1 MDSACRNREPR
12 GHARLM
18 TLFDYTVLTIVSAS
32 VVLSVMRG
40 FTRELLALLAWVA
53 AFVAATTASGTVAG
67 WLANSISDESLR
79 ALTAFVVVFIG
90 TLLLVSVA
98 GLLLSRAVRSAGLGV
113 EDRLLG
119 AIFGL
124 ARGLLIV
131 MVGVLLAGLTPLPK
145 QPAWVNAMLSPPL
158 EALAGALKPWLP
170 QVFSRNIS
178 YN

>member
-1 MDSACRNREPR
+1 
-12 GHARLM
+12 M
-18 TLFDYTVLTIVSAS
+18 TLFDYTVLTIVGAS

-40 FTRELLALLAWVA
+40 FTRELLALFAWIA
-53 AFVAATTASGTVAG
+53 AFVAATTASGTVAA
-67 WLANSISDESLR
+67 WLTNSISDESVR
-79 ALTAFVVVFIG
+79 ALTAFVTVFVG

-98 GLLLSRAVRSAGLGV
+98 GLLLSRVVRSAGLGV

-131 MVGVLLAGLTPLPK
+131 VVAVLLAGLTPLPQ
-145 QPAWVNAMLSPPL
+145 QPAWNNAVLSPPL

>member
-1 MDSACRNREPR
+1 
-12 GHARLM
+12 M
-18 TLFDYTVLTIVSAS
+18 TLFDYTVLTIVGAS

-53 AFVAATTASGTVAG
+53 AFIVATGASGTVAG

-79 ALTAFVVVFIG
+79 ALTAFVAVFVG
-90 TLLLVSVA
+90 TLLLVSIA
-98 GLLLSRAVRSAGLGV
+98 GLLLSQAVRRAGLGV

-119 AIFGL
+119 AVFGL

-131 MVGVLLAGLTPLPK
+131 LVAVLLAGLTPLPR

>member
-1 MDSACRNREPR
+1 
-12 GHARLM
+12 M
-18 TLFDYTVLTIVSAS
+18 TLFDYAVLTIVGGS

-53 AFVAATTASGTVAG
+53 AFVVATTASGTVAG
-67 WLANSISDESLR
+67 WLASSISDESLR
-79 ALTAFVVVFIG
+79 ALTAFAAVFIG
-90 TLLLVSVA
+90 TLLLVSVC
-98 GLLLSRAVRSAGLGV
+98 GLLLSQAVRRAGLGV

-119 AIFGL
+119 GIFGL

-131 MVGVLLAGLTPLPK
+131 MVAVLLAGLTPLPK

>member
-1 MDSACRNREPR
+1 
-12 GHARLM
+12 M
-18 TLFDYTVLTIVSAS
+18 TLFDYTVLTIVGAS

-40 FTRELLALLAWVA
+40 FTRELLALLAWIA
-53 AFVAATTASGTVAG
+53 AFIVATSASGTVAG

-79 ALTAFVVVFIG
+79 ALTAFVAVFVG
-90 TLLLVSVA
+90 TLLLVSIA
-98 GLLLSRAVRSAGLGV
+98 GLMLSQAVRRAGLGV

-119 AIFGL
+119 AVFGL

-131 MVGVLLAGLTPLPK
+131 MVAVLLAGLTPLPR

>member
-1 MDSACRNREPR
+1 
-12 GHARLM
+12 M
-18 TLFDYTVLTIVSAS
+18 TLFDYTVLTIVGAS

-40 FTRELLALLAWVA
+40 FTRELVALLAWVA
-53 AFVAATTASGTVAG
+53 AFVAATAASGAVAG
-67 WLANSISDESLR
+67 WLTNSISDESLR
-79 ALTAFVVVFIG
+79 ALTAFIAVFVG
-90 TLLLVSVA
+90 TLLLVSIV
-98 GLLLSRAVRSAGLGV
+98 GLLLSEAVRRVGLGV

-131 MVGVLLAGLTPLPK
+131 MVAVLLAGLTPLPR
-145 QPAWVNAMLSPPL
+145 QPAWNNAMLSPPL

>member
-1 MDSACRNREPR
+1 
-12 GHARLM
+12 M
-18 TLFDYTVLTIVSAS
+18 TLFDYTVLTIVGAS

-53 AFVAATTASGTVAG
+53 AFVAATAASGTVAA

-79 ALTAFVVVFIG
+79 ALTAFIVVFIG
-90 TLLLVSVA
+90 VLLLVSML
-98 GLLLSRAVRSAGLGV
+98 GLILSRMVRKAGLGV

-119 AIFGL
+119 AVFGL

-131 MVGVLLAGLTPLPK
+131 MVAVLLAGLTPLPK
-145 QPAWVNAMLSPPL
+145 QPAWVDAMLSPPL
-158 EALAGALKPWLP
+158 EALASALKPWLP

>member
-1 MDSACRNREPR
+1 
-12 GHARLM
+12 M
-18 TLFDYTVLTIVSAS
+18 TLFDYTVLTIVGAS
-32 VVLSVMRG
+32 VVLSVLRG

-53 AFVAATTASGTVAG
+53 AFIVATGASGTVAG

-79 ALTAFVVVFIG
+79 ALTAFVAVFVG
-90 TLLLVSVA
+90 TLLLVSIV
-98 GLLLSRAVRSAGLGV
+98 GLLLSQAVRRAGLGV

-119 AIFGL
+119 AVFGL

-131 MVGVLLAGLTPLPK
+131 MVAVLLAGLTPLPR

>member
-1 MDSACRNREPR
+1 
-12 GHARLM
+12 M
-18 TLFDYTVLTIVSAS
+18 TLFDYTVLTIVGAS
-32 VVLSVMRG
+32 VVLSVLRG

-53 AFVAATTASGTVAG
+53 AFIVATSASGTVAG

-79 ALTAFVVVFIG
+79 ALTAFVAVFVG
-90 TLLLVSVA
+90 TLLLVSIA
-98 GLLLSRAVRSAGLGV
+98 GLMLSQAVRRAGLGV

-119 AIFGL
+119 AVFGL

-131 MVGVLLAGLTPLPK
+131 MVAVLLAGLTPLPK

>member
-1 MDSACRNREPR
+1 
-12 GHARLM
+12 
-18 TLFDYTVLTIVSAS
+18 LFDYTVLTIVGAS

-53 AFVAATTASGTVAG
+53 AFVAATTASGAVAA
-67 WLANSISDESLR
+67 WLTNSISDESLR
-79 ALTAFVVVFIG
+79 ALTAFIVVFVG
-90 TLLLVSVA
+90 TLLLVSML
-98 GLLLSRAVRSAGLGV
+98 GLILSRMVRKAGLGV

-119 AIFGL
+119 GVFGL

-131 MVGVLLAGLTPLPK
+131 MVAVLLAGLTPLPK
-145 QPAWVNAMLSPPL
+145 QPAWVDAMLSPPL
-158 EALAGALKPWLP
+158 EALASALKPWLP

>member
-1 MDSACRNREPR
+1 
-12 GHARLM
+12 M
-18 TLFDYTVLTIVSAS
+18 TLFDYTVLTIVGAS

-40 FTRELLALLAWVA
+40 FTRELIALLGWVA
-53 AFVAATTASGTVAG
+53 AFVAAMSASGTVAG

-79 ALTAFVVVFIG
+79 ALTAFVVVFVG
-90 TLLLVSVA
+90 TLLLVSIA
-98 GLLLSRAVRSAGLGV
+98 ALLLSQAVRKVGLGV

-119 AIFGL
+119 AVFGV

-131 MVGVLLAGLTPLPK
+131 MVAVLLAGLTPLPK

-158 EALAGALKPWLP
+158 EALAGTLKPWLP
-170 QVFSRNIS
+170 NVLSRNIS